1 MIFQGALR
9 YADVPRFGFS
19 MLLLML
25 MTVVVVFPFMPNLIR
40 AGFMLKVSL
49 SMLLVASVYIL
60 SHNRKFLVIASVLA
74 FPTFIT
80 LWLPVLYNHRAFV
93 FLDNMTNLLFFSY
106 VIYELIVLIF
116 SAKRVNRNI
125 IYGSMCVYLLLGL
138 QGAFIYTLL
147 EFWMPG
153 SLSGEGLSSVYDI
166 PTFIYFSFVT
176 LSTLGYG
183 DIVPVTRGAQA
194 LTSMEALIGQFYLTV
209 LVARLVGIHISQ
221 R

>member
-1 MIFQGALR
+1 MIFLGALR
-9 YADVPRFGFS
+9 YADVPRFGFA

-49 SMLLVASVYIL
+49 SMLLIASLYTL
-60 SHNRKFLVIASVLA
+60 SQSRKFLVITGVLA

-80 LWLPVLYNHRAFV
+80 LWLPVLYDRRAFV

-106 VIYELIVLIF
+106 VIYEVVVLIF

-147 EFWMPG
+147 ELWVPG
-153 SLSGEGLSSVYDI
+153 SLSGEGLSGVHDI
-166 PTFIYFSFVT
+166 TTFIYFSFVT

-183 DIVPVTRGAQA
+183 DIVPATRGAQA